1 VPRAPLHTLLLAV
14 APAVVGTFGLPTITG
29 VAHASEQAA
38 PAKAASQQSVSG
50 SPAPGSTQDA
60 LGPQAALGKGLFAA
74 KCASCHGPN
83 LEGGRLAP
91 PLSGPGFQANW
102 DGKPARALYSRII
115 STMPLSDPGSLPPA
129 EVLNIALYVFAVNG
143 AALGTQP
150 TPDAASLNN
159 IKVDMGH
166 KGS

>member
-1 VPRAPLHTLLLAV
+1 VQRAPLHALSLALTLTA
-14 APAVVGTFGLPTITG
+14 AGTVGALIIAG
-29 VAHASEQAA
+29 VARASEQITS
-38 PAKAASQQSVSG
+38 KG
-50 SPAPGSTQDA
+50 PAPGSSQVA
-60 LGPQAALGKGLFAA
+60 LGPQAALGKELFAA

-91 PLSGPGFQANW
+91 PLSGPGFQASW

-115 STMPLSDPGSLPPA
+115 STMPLSDPGSLPPV

-150 TPDAASLNN
+150 TPDAASLNS

-166 KGS
+166 KGP